1 MNKLRDTELIITNS
15 GRIYHLNLKKEE
27 IADDIILV
35 GDPNRVQQI
44 SNKFEKIDFKITH
57 REFITHT
64 GYYNNKKISVISSGI
79 GTDNIDIV
87 MNELDALAN
96 INFETRQINKI
107 KRSLNIIRLGTSGGL
122 NKKIDVDSFLVS
134 EYAIGLD
141 GLAHFYKNNDVL
153 DEELSKI
160 FFNKTNWSKNHAS
173 PYSVKASDKLLN
185 KFNNF
190 SKGITL
196 TATGFYGPQCR
207 NIRLKSSISDFNP
220 SISTHAS
227 LLLLFVFSICK
238 VCLSNLAPS
247 WFKSE
252 ESISSINHLPSVK
265 NSFNLGEFHT
275 SQTFGLSKSD
285 LPQLFFLIIH

>member
-35 GDPNRVQQI
+35 GDPNRVEQI

-87 MNELDALAN
+87 INELDALAN
-96 INFETRQINKI
+96 INFESRQINKI
-107 KRSLNIIRLGTSGGL
+107 KKSLNIIRLGTSGGL

-141 GLAHFYKNNDVL
+141 GLAHFYKNNDIL
-153 DEELSKI
+153 DQKLSKM

-190 SKGITL
+190 NKGITL

-207 NIRLKSSISDFNP
+207 NMRLKSSISD
-220 SISTHAS
+220 
-227 LLLLFVFSICK
+227 LE
-238 VCLSNLAPS
+238 NLI
-247 WFKSE
+247 
-252 ESISSINHLPSVK
+252 ESIEYQGLNITNFEMETSALYFLGRSLGHNTLTICAILANRISKKYSTNPIDTIDELINKVLK
-265 NSFNLGEFHT
+265 NL
-275 SQTFGLSKSD
+275 
-285 LPQLFFLIIH
+285 

>member
-35 GDPNRVQQI
+35 GDPNRVEQI

-87 MNELDALAN
+87 INELDALAN

-153 DEELSKI
+153 DEELSKM

-207 NIRLKSSISDFNP
+207 NMRLKSSISD
-220 SISTHAS
+220 
-227 LLLLFVFSICK
+227 LE
-238 VCLSNLAPS
+238 NLI
-247 WFKSE
+247 
-252 ESISSINHLPSVK
+252 ESIEYQGLNITNFEMETSALYFLGRSLGHNTLTICAILANRVSKKYSTNPIDTIDELINKVLK
-265 NSFNLGEFHT
+265 NL
-275 SQTFGLSKSD
+275 
-285 LPQLFFLIIH
+285 

>member
-35 GDPNRVQQI
+35 GDPSRVEQI

-153 DEELSKI
+153 DEELSKM

-207 NIRLKSSISDFNP
+207 NMRLKSSISD
-220 SISTHAS
+220 
-227 LLLLFVFSICK
+227 LE
-238 VCLSNLAPS
+238 NLI
-247 WFKSE
+247 
-252 ESISSINHLPSVK
+252 ESIEYQGLNITNFEMETSALYFLGRSLGHNTLTICAILANRISKKYSTNPIDTIDELINEVLK
-265 NSFNLGEFHT
+265 NL
-275 SQTFGLSKSD
+275 
-285 LPQLFFLIIH
+285 

>member
-35 GDPNRVQQI
+35 GDPSRVEQI

-153 DEELSKI
+153 NEELSKM

-207 NIRLKSSISDFNP
+207 NMRLKSSISD
-220 SISTHAS
+220 
-227 LLLLFVFSICK
+227 LE
-238 VCLSNLAPS
+238 NLI
-247 WFKSE
+247 
-252 ESISSINHLPSVK
+252 ESIEYQGLNITNFEMETSALYFLGISLGHNTLTICAILANRVSKKYSINPIDTIDELINKVLK
-265 NSFNLGEFHT
+265 NL
-275 SQTFGLSKSD
+275 
-285 LPQLFFLIIH
+285 

>member
-35 GDPNRVQQI
+35 GDPNRVEQI

-87 MNELDALAN
+87 INELDALVN
-96 INFETRQINKI
+96 VNFESRQINKI
-107 KRSLNIIRLGTSGGL
+107 KKSLNIIRLGTSGGL

-153 DEELSKI
+153 DQKLSKM

-173 PYSVKASDKLLN
+173 PYSVKASEKLLN

-190 SKGITL
+190 NKGITL

-207 NIRLKSSISDFNP
+207 NMRLKSSISDLENLIGSIEYQGLNITNFEMESSALYFLGRSLGHNTLTICAILANRISKKYSTNP
-220 SISTHAS
+220 IDTIDE
-227 LLLLFVFSICK
+227 LINEVLK
-238 VCLSNLAPS
+238 NL
-247 WFKSE
+247 
-252 ESISSINHLPSVK
+252 
-265 NSFNLGEFHT
+265 
-275 SQTFGLSKSD
+275 
-285 LPQLFFLIIH
+285 

>member
-35 GDPNRVQQI
+35 GDPNRVEQI
-44 SNKFEKIDFKITH
+44 SNKFDKIDFKITH

-87 MNELDALAN
+87 INELDALAN

-107 KRSLNIIRLGTSGGL
+107 KKSLNIIRLGTSGGL

-134 EYAIGLD
+134 EYVIGLD
-141 GLAHFYKNNDVL
+141 GLAYFYNNNDVL
-153 DEELSKI
+153 EHELSKI
-160 FFNKTNWSKNHAS
+160 FFNNTNWSKNHAS

-207 NIRLKSSISDFNP
+207 NIRLKSSISD
-220 SISTHAS
+220 
-227 LLLLFVFSICK
+227 LE
-238 VCLSNLAPS
+238 NLI
-247 WFKSE
+247 
-252 ESISSINHLPSVK
+252 ESIEYHGLNITNFEMETSALYFLGRSLGHNTLTICAILANRISKKYSTNPIDTIDELINEVLK
-265 NSFNLGEFHT
+265 NL
-275 SQTFGLSKSD
+275 
-285 LPQLFFLIIH
+285 

>member
-35 GDPNRVQQI
+35 GDPNRVEQI
-44 SNKFEKIDFKITH
+44 SNKFDKIDFKITN

-153 DEELSKI
+153 DQKLSKM

-173 PYSVKASDKLLN
+173 PYSVKASYKLLN

-190 SKGITL
+190 NKGITL

-207 NIRLKSSISDFNP
+207 NMRLKSSISD
-220 SISTHAS
+220 
-227 LLLLFVFSICK
+227 LE
-238 VCLSNLAPS
+238 NLI
-247 WFKSE
+247 
-252 ESISSINHLPSVK
+252 ESIEYQGLNITNFEMETSALYFLGRSLGHNTLTICAILANRISKKYSSNPIDTIDVLINEVLK
-265 NSFNLGEFHT
+265 NL
-275 SQTFGLSKSD
+275 
-285 LPQLFFLIIH
+285 

>member
-35 GDPNRVQQI
+35 GDPSRVEHI

-87 MNELDALAN
+87 INELDALAN

-107 KRSLNIIRLGTSGGL
+107 KKSLNIIRLGTSGSL

-134 EYAIGLD
+134 EYVIGLD
-141 GLAHFYKNNDVL
+141 GLAYFYNNNDVL
-153 DEELSKI
+153 DHELSKM

-173 PYSVKASDKLLN
+173 PYSVKASYKLLN

-207 NIRLKSSISDFNP
+207 NMRLKSSISD
-220 SISTHAS
+220 
-227 LLLLFVFSICK
+227 LE
-238 VCLSNLAPS
+238 NLI
-247 WFKSE
+247 
-252 ESISSINHLPSVK
+252 ESIEYHGLNITNFEMETSALYFLGRSLGHNTLTICAILANRISKKYSTNPIDTIDILISEVLK
-265 NSFNLGEFHT
+265 NL
-275 SQTFGLSKSD
+275 
-285 LPQLFFLIIH
+285 

>member
-107 KRSLNIIRLGTSGGL
+107 KKSLNIIRLGTSGGL

-153 DEELSKI
+153 DEELSKM

-173 PYSVKASDKLLN
+173 PYSVKASNKLLN

-207 NIRLKSSISDFNP
+207 NMRLKSSISD
-220 SISTHAS
+220 
-227 LLLLFVFSICK
+227 LE
-238 VCLSNLAPS
+238 NLI
-247 WFKSE
+247 
-252 ESISSINHLPSVK
+252 ESIEYQGLNITNFEMETSALYFLARSLGHNTLTICAILANRISKKYSTNPIDTIDELINKVLK
-265 NSFNLGEFHT
+265 NL
-275 SQTFGLSKSD
+275 
-285 LPQLFFLIIH
+285 

>member
-35 GDPNRVQQI
+35 GDPNRVEQI

-153 DEELSKI
+153 NEELSKM

-207 NIRLKSSISDFNP
+207 NMRLKSSISD
-220 SISTHAS
+220 
-227 LLLLFVFSICK
+227 LE
-238 VCLSNLAPS
+238 NLI
-247 WFKSE
+247 
-252 ESISSINHLPSVK
+252 ESIEYQGLNITNFEMETSALYFLGISLGHNTLTICAILANRVSKKYSTNPIDTIDELINEVLK
-265 NSFNLGEFHT
+265 NL
-275 SQTFGLSKSD
+275 
-285 LPQLFFLIIH
+285 

>member
-35 GDPNRVQQI
+35 GDPSRVEQI

-107 KRSLNIIRLGTSGGL
+107 KKSLNIIRLGTSGGL

-153 DEELSKI
+153 DEELSKM

-207 NIRLKSSISDFNP
+207 NMRLKSSISD
-220 SISTHAS
+220 
-227 LLLLFVFSICK
+227 LE
-238 VCLSNLAPS
+238 NLI
-247 WFKSE
+247 
-252 ESISSINHLPSVK
+252 ESIEYQGLNITNFEMETSALYFLGRSLGHNTLTICAILANRVSKKYSTNPIDTIDELINKVLK
-265 NSFNLGEFHT
+265 TL
-275 SQTFGLSKSD
+275 
-285 LPQLFFLIIH
+285 

>member
-107 KRSLNIIRLGTSGGL
+107 KKSLNIIRLGTSGGL

-153 DEELSKI
+153 DQELSKM

-173 PYSVKASDKLLN
+173 PYSVRASGKLLN

-207 NIRLKSSISDFNP
+207 NMRLKSSISD
-220 SISTHAS
+220 
-227 LLLLFVFSICK
+227 LE
-238 VCLSNLAPS
+238 NLI
-247 WFKSE
+247 
-252 ESISSINHLPSVK
+252 ESIEYHGLNITNFEMETSALYFLGRSLGHNTLTICAILANRISKKYSSNPIDTIDELINEVLK
-265 NSFNLGEFHT
+265 NL
-275 SQTFGLSKSD
+275 
-285 LPQLFFLIIH
+285 

>member
-35 GDPNRVQQI
+35 GDPSRVEQI

-87 MNELDALAN
+87 INELDALAN

-107 KRSLNIIRLGTSGGL
+107 KKSLNIIRLGTSGGL

-153 DEELSKI
+153 DEELSKM
-160 FFNKTNWSKNHAS
+160 FFNKTNWSKNHAN
-173 PYSVKASDKLLN
+173 PYSVKASYKLLN

-207 NIRLKSSISDFNP
+207 NMRLKSSISD
-220 SISTHAS
+220 
-227 LLLLFVFSICK
+227 LE
-238 VCLSNLAPS
+238 NLI
-247 WFKSE
+247 
-252 ESISSINHLPSVK
+252 ESIEYQGLNITNFEMETSALYFLGRSLGHNTLTICAILANRVSKKYSTNPIDTIDELINKVLK
-265 NSFNLGEFHT
+265 NL
-275 SQTFGLSKSD
+275 
-285 LPQLFFLIIH
+285 

>member
-153 DEELSKI
+153 DEELSKM

-207 NIRLKSSISDFNP
+207 NMRLKSSISDLENLIE
-220 SISTHAS
+220 SIEYQGLNITNFEMETSALYFLGRSLGHNTLTICAILGNRISKKYSTHPMDTIDILIS
-227 LLLLFVFSICK
+227 EVLK
-238 VCLSNLAPS
+238 NL
-247 WFKSE
+247 
-252 ESISSINHLPSVK
+252 
-265 NSFNLGEFHT
+265 
-275 SQTFGLSKSD
+275 
-285 LPQLFFLIIH
+285 

>member
-35 GDPNRVQQI
+35 GDPNRVEQI

-153 DEELSKI
+153 NEELSKM

-173 PYSVKASDKLLN
+173 PYSVKASYKLLN

-207 NIRLKSSISDFNP
+207 NMRLKSSISD
-220 SISTHAS
+220 
-227 LLLLFVFSICK
+227 LE
-238 VCLSNLAPS
+238 NLI
-247 WFKSE
+247 
-252 ESISSINHLPSVK
+252 ESIEYQGLNITNFEMETSALYFLGRSLGHNTLTICAILANRVSKKYSTNPIDTIDELINKVLK
-265 NSFNLGEFHT
+265 NL
-275 SQTFGLSKSD
+275 
-285 LPQLFFLIIH
+285 

>member
-35 GDPNRVQQI
+35 GDPSRVEQI

-153 DEELSKI
+153 DEELSKM

-173 PYSVKASDKLLN
+173 PYSVKASYKLLN

-207 NIRLKSSISDFNP
+207 NMRLKSSISD
-220 SISTHAS
+220 
-227 LLLLFVFSICK
+227 LE
-238 VCLSNLAPS
+238 NLI
-247 WFKSE
+247 
-252 ESISSINHLPSVK
+252 ESIEYQGLNITNFEMETSALYFLGRSLGHNTLTICAILANRVSKKYSTNPIDTIDELINKVLM
-265 NSFNLGEFHT
+265 NL
-275 SQTFGLSKSD
+275 
-285 LPQLFFLIIH
+285 

>member
-35 GDPNRVQQI
+35 GDPSRVEQI

-107 KRSLNIIRLGTSGGL
+107 KKSLNIIRLGTSGGL

-153 DEELSKI
+153 DEELSKM

-207 NIRLKSSISDFNP
+207 NMRLKSSISD
-220 SISTHAS
+220 
-227 LLLLFVFSICK
+227 LE
-238 VCLSNLAPS
+238 NLI
-247 WFKSE
+247 
-252 ESISSINHLPSVK
+252 ESIEYQGLNITNFEMETSALYFLARSLGHNTLTICAILANRISKKYSTNPIDTIDELINKVLK
-265 NSFNLGEFHT
+265 NL
-275 SQTFGLSKSD
+275 
-285 LPQLFFLIIH
+285 

>member
-35 GDPNRVQQI
+35 GDPNRVEQI

-87 MNELDALAN
+87 INELDALAN
-96 INFETRQINKI
+96 INFESRQINKI
-107 KRSLNIIRLGTSGGL
+107 KKSLNIIRLGTSGGL

-153 DEELSKI
+153 EQELSKM

-190 SKGITL
+190 NKGITL

-207 NIRLKSSISDFNP
+207 NMRLKSSISD
-220 SISTHAS
+220 
-227 LLLLFVFSICK
+227 LE
-238 VCLSNLAPS
+238 NLI
-247 WFKSE
+247 
-252 ESISSINHLPSVK
+252 ESIEYQGLNITNFEMETSALYFLGISLGHNTLTICAILANRVSKKYSTNPIDTIDELINKVLK
-265 NSFNLGEFHT
+265 NL
-275 SQTFGLSKSD
+275 
-285 LPQLFFLIIH
+285 

>member
-107 KRSLNIIRLGTSGGL
+107 KKSLNIIRLGTSGGL

-141 GLAHFYKNNDVL
+141 GLAHFYNNNDVL
-153 DEELSKI
+153 ELELSKM

-173 PYSVKASDKLLN
+173 PYSVKASNKLLN

-207 NIRLKSSISDFNP
+207 NMRLKSSISD
-220 SISTHAS
+220 
-227 LLLLFVFSICK
+227 LE
-238 VCLSNLAPS
+238 NLI
-247 WFKSE
+247 
-252 ESISSINHLPSVK
+252 ESIEYQGLNITNFEMETSALYFLGRSLGHNTLTICAILANRISKKYSSNPIDTIDELINEVLK
-265 NSFNLGEFHT
+265 NL
-275 SQTFGLSKSD
+275 
-285 LPQLFFLIIH
+285 

>member
-35 GDPNRVQQI
+35 GDPSRVEQI

-153 DEELSKI
+153 DQELSKM

-173 PYSVKASDKLLN
+173 PYSVKASNKLLN

-207 NIRLKSSISDFNP
+207 NMRLKSSISD
-220 SISTHAS
+220 
-227 LLLLFVFSICK
+227 LE
-238 VCLSNLAPS
+238 NLI
-247 WFKSE
+247 
-252 ESISSINHLPSVK
+252 ESIEYQGLNITNFEMETSALYFLGRSLGHNTLTICAILANRISKKYSTKPIDTIDELINEVLK
-265 NSFNLGEFHT
+265 NL
-275 SQTFGLSKSD
+275 
-285 LPQLFFLIIH
+285 

>member
-35 GDPNRVQQI
+35 GDPNRVEQI

-87 MNELDALAN
+87 INELDALAN

-153 DEELSKI
+153 DQKLSKM

-207 NIRLKSSISDFNP
+207 NMRLKSSISD
-220 SISTHAS
+220 
-227 LLLLFVFSICK
+227 LE
-238 VCLSNLAPS
+238 NLI
-247 WFKSE
+247 
-252 ESISSINHLPSVK
+252 ESIEYQGLNITNFEMETSALYFLGRSLGHNTLTICAILANRISKKYSTNPIDTIDELINEVLK
-265 NSFNLGEFHT
+265 NL
-275 SQTFGLSKSD
+275 
-285 LPQLFFLIIH
+285 

>member
-96 INFETRQINKI
+96 INFESRQINKI
-107 KRSLNIIRLGTSGGL
+107 KKSLNIIRLGTSGSL

-141 GLAHFYKNNDVL
+141 GLAHFYKNNDIL
-153 DEELSKI
+153 DQKLSKM

-173 PYSVKASDKLLN
+173 PYSVRASGKLLN
-185 KFNNF
+185 KFNKF

-207 NIRLKSSISDFNP
+207 NMRLKSSISD
-220 SISTHAS
+220 
-227 LLLLFVFSICK
+227 LE
-238 VCLSNLAPS
+238 NLI
-247 WFKSE
+247 
-252 ESISSINHLPSVK
+252 ESIEYQGLNITNFEMESSALYFLGRSLGHNTLTICAIIANRISKKYSTNPIDTIDVLINEVLK
-265 NSFNLGEFHT
+265 NL
-275 SQTFGLSKSD
+275 
-285 LPQLFFLIIH
+285 

>member
-35 GDPNRVQQI
+35 GDPNRVEQI
-44 SNKFEKIDFKITH
+44 SNKFDKIDFKITH

-153 DEELSKI
+153 DEELSKM

-173 PYSVKASDKLLN
+173 PYSVKASYKLLN

-207 NIRLKSSISDFNP
+207 NMRLKSSISD
-220 SISTHAS
+220 
-227 LLLLFVFSICK
+227 LE
-238 VCLSNLAPS
+238 NLI
-247 WFKSE
+247 
-252 ESISSINHLPSVK
+252 ESIEYQGLNITNFEMETSALYFLGKSLGHNTLTICAILANRISKKYSTNPIDTIDELINEVLK
-265 NSFNLGEFHT
+265 NL
-275 SQTFGLSKSD
+275 
-285 LPQLFFLIIH
+285 

>member
-35 GDPNRVQQI
+35 GDPSRVEQI

-153 DEELSKI
+153 DEELSKM

-173 PYSVKASDKLLN
+173 PYSVKASYKLLN

-207 NIRLKSSISDFNP
+207 NMRLKSSISD
-220 SISTHAS
+220 
-227 LLLLFVFSICK
+227 LE
-238 VCLSNLAPS
+238 NLI
-247 WFKSE
+247 
-252 ESISSINHLPSVK
+252 ESIEYQGLNITNFEMETSALYFLGRSLGHNTLTICAILANRISKKYSTNPIDTIDELINEVLK
-265 NSFNLGEFHT
+265 NL
-275 SQTFGLSKSD
+275 
-285 LPQLFFLIIH
+285 

>member
-35 GDPNRVQQI
+35 GDPNRVEQI
-44 SNKFEKIDFKITH
+44 SNKFDKIDFKITH

-153 DEELSKI
+153 DEELSKM

-207 NIRLKSSISDFNP
+207 NMRLKSSISD
-220 SISTHAS
+220 
-227 LLLLFVFSICK
+227 LE
-238 VCLSNLAPS
+238 NLI
-247 WFKSE
+247 
-252 ESISSINHLPSVK
+252 ESIEYQGLNITNFEMETSALYFLARSLGHNTLTICAILANRISKKYSTNPIDTIDELINEVLK
-265 NSFNLGEFHT
+265 NL
-275 SQTFGLSKSD
+275 
-285 LPQLFFLIIH
+285 

>member
-1 MNKLRDTELIITNS
+1 
-15 GRIYHLNLKKEE
+15 
-27 IADDIILV
+27 
-35 GDPNRVQQI
+35 
-44 SNKFEKIDFKITH
+44 
-57 REFITHT
+57 
-64 GYYNNKKISVISSGI
+64 
-79 GTDNIDIV
+79 

-153 DEELSKI
+153 DEELSKM

-173 PYSVKASDKLLN
+173 PYSVKASYKLLN

-207 NIRLKSSISDFNP
+207 NMRLKSSISD
-220 SISTHAS
+220 
-227 LLLLFVFSICK
+227 LE
-238 VCLSNLAPS
+238 NLI
-247 WFKSE
+247 
-252 ESISSINHLPSVK
+252 ESIEYQGLNITNFEMETSALYFLGKSLGHNTLTICAILANRVSKKYSTNPIDTIDELINKVLK
-265 NSFNLGEFHT
+265 NL
-275 SQTFGLSKSD
+275 
-285 LPQLFFLIIH
+285 